1 MKKEILLGLTAAAL
15 VSCSQTEQMASE
27 IRPDQVDG
35 HARIITRYQPVA
47 TPAPKPAPKP
57 ILRQQQRPTPPP
69 ATMPPAPL
77 PPVPEEIAA
86 PAEPVVKSLPTPKP
100 QILAPAQPAGTTVS
114 PIAQKQPVVA
124 EPAPAPKPAPAPVVT
139 QKQPVVATPAPAPK
153 PAPAPVVTQK
163 QPVVATPAPAPKP
176 APAPSVAQQQPR
188 VATQPATLTPKPEVK
203 TPTPKTTTVEQ
214 RQPSVSSPGASN
226 IRTFGGRAFPVM
238 PGQRRGLHT
247 TRPSN

>member
-124 EPAPAPKPAPAPVVT
+124 
-139 QKQPVVATPAPAPK
+139 TPAPAPK

-163 QPVVATPAPAPKP
+163 QPVVATPAPKP

-203 TPTPKTTTVEQ
+203 TPMPKTTTVEQ